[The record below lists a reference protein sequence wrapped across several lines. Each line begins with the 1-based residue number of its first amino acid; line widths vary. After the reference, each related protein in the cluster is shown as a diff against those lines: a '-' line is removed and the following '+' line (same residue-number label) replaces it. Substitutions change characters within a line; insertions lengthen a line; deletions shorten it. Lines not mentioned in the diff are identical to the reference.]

1 MAIQRNIL
9 PVLLVIILLLIQ
21 SSYGQTSSDSVGVM
35 PAFNLENVRPPVV
48 TLKPLVGKDKY
59 DHFIGSAFLTAAGS
73 CLLRNRCEISHQN
86 ALVYSAGISLSFG
99 IGKEVYDKLSQK
111 GHPSWRDIFAD
122 IAGLALGI
130 GVYSFVN

>member
-1 MAIQRNIL
+1 MK
-9 PVLLVIILLLIQ
+9 
-21 SSYGQTSSDSVGVM
+21 
-35 PAFNLENVRPPVV
+35 NVRPPVI

-59 DHFIGSAFLTAAGS
+59 DHFISSAFLTAAGY

-122 IAGLALGI
+122 IAGLALGL

>member
-1 MAIQRNIL
+1 MRIQRNIL
-9 PVLLVIILLLIQ
+9 PVLLVILLLLIQ
-21 SSYGQTSSDSVGVM
+21 SGYGQTGSDSLRIM
-35 PAFNLENVRPPVV
+35 PAFNLDNVRPPVIV
-48 TLKPLVGKDKY
+48 VKPLLGKDKF
-59 DHFIGSAFLTAAGS
+59 DHFIGSAFFTAAGY

-86 ALVYSAGISLSFG
+86 ALVYSAGISMSFG
-99 IGKEVYDKLSQK
+99 ISKEVYDKLSQK